1 MANSW
6 KALAAILLLGLATVP
21 LNVSA
26 VEVGDIQASPSGV
39 AFSPSA
45 PKAGDTV
52 TIYLTMYN
60 SGQTYAT
67 DVEYTFYRNN
77 LGGPNLIE
85 QGRVDID
92 IESTEQVSTQWVNV
106 AEGEHEVVIQI
117 EYPRDSGTMADFYV
131 PFTVTGLP
139 NLKVTTLEVSPSSG
153 IFAGDTVTVSSLVR
167 NTGSESAA
175 ASILHVDLPEGA
187 DQHLATPALEAGNS
201 AWVNT
206 TFVAPASGTHSIFVT
221 PDYES
226 TVEESSEV
234 NKQETVDFNVE
245 TRMDVYHQG
254 EMTVEIEEGALEGP
268 WVVTGRLARTNG
280 SGTTEVPMWLEIP
293 NENGGKVTSA
303 PFNVTLTGEGYA
315 EKEWTHTL
323 TSSDLSSLPVG
334 EHQVTAQ
341 IDPFGNAAFIQE
353 SEDNDAITTSLS
365 IYPIPD
371 VFVDP
376 IAIASSPSV
385 NSGDKVTW
393 RVSVSNNGDITVSG
407 KLHYTWEGAEDTSPV
422 IYLDPGQSRTWEI
435 ELTTSLGAH
444 EASFVA
450 AWVPLAG
457 SWDSNPFNNEANGIV
472 IVEAELRLEWWLS
485 SFSILDENAEPASS
499 PLDAGET
506 YTIAIDLISTE
517 TGSLWFDCLDGNNEV
532 LGNLSASVDTRGDR
546 VSLSC
551 DFVAYA
557 PISTVRLVPSD
568 STITTTFT
576 RTFTTVLTDDAI
588 DDLND
593 GGEIGTLSLIGIGVL
608 VLLGVLVAAI
618 LMTRETEDEV
628 ERDIFDYCPS
638 CDGELEGDEDRCPH
652 CGFNLKKARK
662 QFHDCEECGESIPD
676 LLDNCVYCGA
686 EQDVASYFEQRERR
700 EPTTKET
707 VALPEPE
714 EDENEIVTGTED
726 FAQAV
731 KAFGYDE
738 DNLEDEWDKNLVS
751 AEAEVEAAYDRRN
764 AEEADRENMTEEELE
779 AYDNSVTTTLKGM
792 DELGEDG
799 VDIDALLKAKGEV
812 ISLKDDGDDGSELSA
827 SDADIR
833 GRLYEITGE
842 EGIMPGDKVH
852 VGMQLT
858 DNAFAGNEVADT
870 TADFTVTEE
879 DEATRPLT
887 AENPVASKPKPSRR
901 RAPRRKTSEE
911 AAPAM
916 SECGACGADIAMDA
930 KECGTCGAKFE

>member
-315 EKEWTHTL
+315 EKEWT
-323 TSSDLSSLPVG
+323 
-334 EHQVTAQ
+334 
-341 IDPFGNAAFIQE
+341 
-353 SEDNDAITTSLS
+353 
-365 IYPIPD
+365 
-371 VFVDP
+371 
-376 IAIASSPSV
+376 
-385 NSGDKVTW
+385 
-393 RVSVSNNGDITVSG
+393 
-407 KLHYTWEGAEDTSPV
+407 
-422 IYLDPGQSRTWEI
+422 
-435 ELTTSLGAH
+435 
-444 EASFVA
+444 
-450 AWVPLAG
+450 
-457 SWDSNPFNNEANGIV
+457 
-472 IVEAELRLEWWLS
+472 
-485 SFSILDENAEPASS
+485 
-499 PLDAGET
+499 
-506 YTIAIDLISTE
+506 
-517 TGSLWFDCLDGNNEV
+517 
-532 LGNLSASVDTRGDR
+532 
-546 VSLSC
+546 
-551 DFVAYA
+551 
-557 PISTVRLVPSD
+557 
-568 STITTTFT
+568 
-576 RTFTTVLTDDAI
+576 
-588 DDLND
+588 
-593 GGEIGTLSLIGIGVL
+593 LSLIHI
-608 VLLGVLVAAI
+608 
-618 LMTRETEDEV
+618 
-628 ERDIFDYCPS
+628 S
-638 CDGELEGDEDRCPH
+638 
-652 CGFNLKKARK
+652 
-662 QFHDCEECGESIPD
+662 
-676 LLDNCVYCGA
+676 
-686 EQDVASYFEQRERR
+686 
-700 EPTTKET
+700 EPTRR
-707 VALPEPE
+707 
-714 EDENEIVTGTED
+714 
-726 FAQAV
+726 
-731 KAFGYDE
+731 Y
-738 DNLEDEWDKNLVS
+738 VS
-751 AEAEVEAAYDRRN
+751 R
-764 AEEADRENMTEEELE
+764 MP
-779 AYDNSVTTTLKGM
+779 S
-792 DELGEDG
+792 
-799 VDIDALLKAKGEV
+799 
-812 ISLKDDGDDGSELSA
+812 SA
-827 SDADIR
+827 
-833 GRLYEITGE
+833 
-842 EGIMPGDKVH
+842 
-852 VGMQLT
+852 
-858 DNAFAGNEVADT
+858 
-870 TADFTVTEE
+870 
-879 DEATRPLT
+879 
-887 AENPVASKPKPSRR
+887 
-901 RAPRRKTSEE
+901 
-911 AAPAM
+911 
-916 SECGACGADIAMDA
+916 
-930 KECGTCGAKFE
+930 